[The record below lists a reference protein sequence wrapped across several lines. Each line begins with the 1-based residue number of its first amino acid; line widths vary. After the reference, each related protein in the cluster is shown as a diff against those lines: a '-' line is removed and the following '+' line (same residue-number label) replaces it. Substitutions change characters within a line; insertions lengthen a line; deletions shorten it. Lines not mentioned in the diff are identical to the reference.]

1 MLTSSFLRLSL
12 GFPNILIVSCFED
25 PDADVR
31 RWAIWANDGGC
42 AADKIRDEGP
52 RHDGPTNAF
61 LLEANARPTSL
72 LTLSPPSFRQRVE
85 IVATRFRS

>member
-1 MLTSSFLRLSL
+1 MIARGSLENCIRSATWSENGIPARTAKEAQAGAGLTM
-12 GFPNILIVSCFED
+12 V
-25 PDADVR
+25 
-31 RWAIWANDGGC
+31 